1 MQCLAQLQIV
11 SFATKVFGQNWR
23 SSLLSERF
31 FLTKLTFVT
40 FVRNLKN
47 MKFQKF
53 QWINPEK
60 SMNKKVIC
68 GFDAAMCWEIP
79 WYWGDNYLVLH
90 RYVLCFSGVRSDC
103 DRKKSCLPAFR
114 RRKALPENRLK
125 SRCHDDAQLHNLACL
140 CYMVTRK
147 LYSQY
152 TCSCNC
158 AAEGRYDRH
167 KRRLYCMGWFACML
181 DVCIVCV

>member
-1 MQCLAQLQIV
+1 
-11 SFATKVFGQNWR
+11 
-23 SSLLSERF
+23 
-31 FLTKLTFVT
+31 
-40 FVRNLKN
+40 
-47 MKFQKF
+47 
-53 QWINPEK
+53 
-60 SMNKKVIC
+60 MNKKVIC

-79 WYWGDNYLVLH
+79 WYWCAKHLVLH
-90 RYVLCFSGVRSDC
+90 RYVHVFQGI
-103 DRKKSCLPAFR
+103 DRTASAKKSCVPAFR
-114 RRKALPENRLK
+114 RVNALHENRLK

-167 KRRLYCMGWFACML
+167 KRRLYCMGWFYSMHAGCVYCVYSNSNCNLQAVCSINVMSHTLL
-181 DVCIVCV
+181 D